1 MVKKL
6 LPILMLVVLSG
17 CSDGLSNASEDDQ
30 KEYILTQLNDYQGL
44 IEIYRKKLSLKDSAD
59 DRYHLSLLYNK
70 IGDYSSSNIY
80 LKPLVESK
88 GDTKYSLL
96 QAKNLIELGDENAA
110 RVILDSLI
118 SKDGANGELWNLQG
132 IILAQQG
139 RYSDAL
145 RSFEKARGLFY
156 NEEIVVNN
164 IAMME
169 ILQQDYAKARDHL
182 LSLYVRK
189 KYRPQTV
196 YNLVYS
202 LVKMGD
208 YESARKIIASEK
220 LTSTDTEDLITSLA
234 KLSPRE
240 QVQIAIKPNTI
251 LAKNIDRVNNKPESK
266 NNEALPVKLSK
277 PTLEPIQ
284 TVSVNEHSESSTNV
298 ISNKCDFVDSQNDKV
313 LPFKGSIAKAKTIGM
328 LTSAPITNG
337 DRLALYS
344 LYPINYMLL
353 PKLYN
358 NQIEIELFS
367 VQPVK
372 SVFSSQL
379 SIMKKHPGIRKIE
392 FINKGDGNT
401 ILRVVAARCIK
412 SNVIKR
418 TTSTGKIK
426 EKILIDFTYD

>member
-1 MVKKL
+1 M
-6 LPILMLVVLSG
+6 
-17 CSDGLSNASEDDQ
+17 
-30 KEYILTQLNDYQGL
+30 NDYQGL

-220 LTSTDTEDLITSLA
+220 LTSPQLIRRI
-234 KLSPRE
+234 LSP
-240 QVQIAIKPNTI
+240 
-251 LAKNIDRVNNKPESK
+251 
-266 NNEALPVKLSK
+266 
-277 PTLEPIQ
+277 
-284 TVSVNEHSESSTNV
+284 H
-298 ISNKCDFVDSQNDKV
+298 
-313 LPFKGSIAKAKTIGM
+313 
-328 LTSAPITNG
+328 
-337 DRLALYS
+337 
-344 LYPINYMLL
+344 
-353 PKLYN
+353 
-358 NQIEIELFS
+358 
-367 VQPVK
+367 
-372 SVFSSQL
+372 
-379 SIMKKHPGIRKIE
+379 
-392 FINKGDGNT
+392 
-401 ILRVVAARCIK
+401 
-412 SNVIKR
+412 
-418 TTSTGKIK
+418 
-426 EKILIDFTYD
+426 